1 MPGWIDVSPVNNR
14 VFKEQIMSFEI
25 IRHDTNV
32 DFVGMRK
39 YAYVLS
45 AIMLLAGMLS
55 LVFKGGPQYGIDFAG
70 GFNVQVKFEQSVDLN
85 QVRAVL
91 DDPALSGL
99 VVQNFGDD
107 SDHEVLLRVS
117 YTDQSTNQVR
127 DAVTEGFA
135 KGLDGTG
142 YEVQRLEMV
151 GPKVGAD
158 MREKALQAIFYAVLL
173 IATYISGRF
182 EQKWMVS
189 GLMAAALASVVYVL
203 DLLNVPMSYSVI
215 AATVATLVLC
225 VVLRLKYALGAMVA
239 LIHDVMLPLGLFSL
253 LNKDVDLTI
262 IAALLTIVGYSLND
276 TIIVFDR
283 IRENMRAKVST
294 DLNTVLNRSVNQTL
308 SRTLITSGTTFAAV
322 LALYIFGG
330 GVIHDFA
337 LAMLVGVLAG
347 TYSSIFVAAPVLGF
361 FKPRIDDPEEEAEP
375 STA

>member
-1 MPGWIDVSPVNNR
+1 
-14 VFKEQIMSFEI
+14 MSFEI

-142 YEVQRLEMV
+142 YEIQRLEMV

-322 LALYIFGG
+322 LALYVFGG